1 MFSATEANTPTQY
14 TAAHTLPIAAA
25 ASKPERDDAPSKK
38 PGQLSEAEERKLR
51 ELRETDA
58 RVRRHE
64 EAHRAA
70 AGALYRGGP
79 NYTYETGPD
88 GKRYAVAG
96 SVQIDTSPG
105 RTPEETVQKAA
116 QIRRAALAPMDPSGT
131 DRAVASKAT
140 RMEDAARRALTKQS
154 MDRPDAPQVVTSAAA
169 EMPVAAAPPTSQPPE
184 EAGIQLQ
191 GQSQTQTRSKAE
203 ATPQTDP
210 QAKSQAQN
218 TLSPGD
224 LGGEVWSMV
233 SALSDS
239 TQLKQ
244 DRRADEMP
252 TPAPHIDVMA

>member
-1 MFSATEANTPTQY
+1 MFLATDASQTASPFAAQSARAAVPGQKTER
-14 TAAHTLPIAAA
+14 
-25 ASKPERDDAPSKK
+25 SKTGE
-38 PGQLSEAEERKLR
+38 QLSEAEERKLE

-79 NYTYETGPD
+79 NYTFETGPD

-140 RMEDAARRALTKQS
+140 RMEDAARRAIAKQS
-154 MDRPDAPQVVTSAAA
+154 VSGRQAAEVMTAEPPAPPIAANAGDETPTRADGEAGTSERIESAAA
-169 EMPVAAAPPTSQPPE
+169 E
-184 EAGIQLQ
+184 
-191 GQSQTQTRSKAE
+191 
-203 ATPQTDP
+203 
-210 QAKSQAQN
+210 
-218 TLSPGD
+218 TLAPGD
-224 LGGEVWSMV
+224 LGSEVWSTV

-244 DRRADEMP
+244 ERKVDEMP

>member
-1 MFSATEANTPTQY
+1 MFSATEASQ
-14 TAAHTLPIAAA
+14 TASPFAAQTARAAA
-25 ASKPERDDAPSKK
+25 
-38 PGQLSEAEERKLR
+38 PGQKTERSKTGEQLSDAEKRKLD

-79 NYTYETGPD
+79 NYTFETGPD

-140 RMEDAARRALTKQS
+140 RMEDAARRAIAKQS
-154 MDRPDAPQVVTSAAA
+154 LSGRQAA
-169 EMPVAAAPPTSQPPE
+169 EVTTSEPPPPPIAASASDERAQP
-184 EAGIQLQ
+184 Q
-191 GQSQTQTRSKAE
+191 AE
-203 ATPQTDP
+203 ASASERIEP
-210 QAKSQAQN
+210 AAVE

-224 LGGEVWSMV
+224 LGSEVWSTV

-244 DRRADEMP
+244 ERRADEMP

>member
-1 MFSATEANTPTQY
+1 MFSATDASQ
-14 TAAHTLPIAAA
+14 TASPFAAQSARAALPGKKA
-25 ASKPERDDAPSKK
+25 ERSQT
-38 PGQLSEAEERKLR
+38 GEQLSEAEKRKLE

-79 NYTYETGPD
+79 NYTFETGPD

-140 RMEDAARRALTKQS
+140 RMEDAARRALAKQGMS
-154 MDRPDAPQVVTSAAA
+154 DRKAA
-169 EMPVAAAPPTSQPPE
+169 EVTTAEPPAPPIATNTRDERATPAEAEVAASEQIESAS
-184 EAGIQLQ
+184 
-191 GQSQTQTRSKAE
+191 AE
-203 ATPQTDP
+203 
-210 QAKSQAQN
+210 

-224 LGGEVWSMV
+224 LGGEVWSTV

-244 DRRADEMP
+244 ERRADEMP

>member
-1 MFSATEANTPTQY
+1 MFSATEANTPPRY
-14 TAAHTLPIAAA
+14 TAALTNTAAAA
-25 ASKPERDDAPSKK
+25 ASKPNRNEGESKRPEKLSDAE
-38 PGQLSEAEERKLR
+38 QRKLD

-116 QIRRAALAPMDPSGT
+116 KIRRAALAPMDPSGT

-140 RMEDAARRALTKQS
+140 RMEDAARRALAKQS
-154 MDRPDAPQVVTSAAA
+154 MTGGEAPEIQTKSAPPLPIRDAADDAQGPATESPSTNASAPQPTSA
-169 EMPVAAAPPTSQPPE
+169 E
-184 EAGIQLQ
+184 
-191 GQSQTQTRSKAE
+191 
-203 ATPQTDP
+203 
-210 QAKSQAQN
+210 

-224 LGGEVWSMV
+224 LGGEVWSTV

-244 DRRADEMP
+244 ERRADEMP

>member
-1 MFSATEANTPTQY
+1 MYSATEANSPPINHAQTKHG
-14 TAAHTLPIAAA
+14 AAGVSLPQRKGATG
-25 ASKPERDDAPSKK
+25 K
-38 PGQLSEAEERKLR
+38 LSEAEERKLR

-70 AGALYRGGP
+70 AGSLYRGGP

-140 RMEDAARRALTKQS
+140 RMEDAARRALARKS
-154 MDRPDAPQVVTSAAA
+154 MSGGEAPRIQTTPTPPLPIRDTPADAKGQAASPQEVDAKAI
-169 EMPVAAAPPTSQPPE
+169 EPTS
-184 EAGIQLQ
+184 
-191 GQSQTQTRSKAE
+191 TQ
-203 ATPQTDP
+203 
-210 QAKSQAQN
+210 

-224 LGGEVWSMV
+224 LGGEVWSVV
-233 SALSDS
+233 SDLSDS

-244 DRRADEMP
+244 ERRSDAMP
-252 TPAPHIDVMA
+252 TPAPHVDVMA

>member
-1 MFSATEANTPTQY
+1 MFSATEASQ
-14 TAAHTLPIAAA
+14 TASPFAAQSA
-25 ASKPERDDAPSKK
+25 RATA
-38 PGQLSEAEERKLR
+38 PGQKAERSKTGEQLSDSEKRKLD

-79 NYTYETGPD
+79 NYTFETGPD

-105 RTPEETVQKAA
+105 RTPEETVQKAV

-140 RMEDAARRALTKQS
+140 RMEDAARRALAKQS
-154 MDRPDAPQVVTSAAA
+154 VSERQAAQVTTSEPPAPPIAVSTGDERVRPDAEASTSERIEPASV
-169 EMPVAAAPPTSQPPE
+169 E
-184 EAGIQLQ
+184 
-191 GQSQTQTRSKAE
+191 
-203 ATPQTDP
+203 
-210 QAKSQAQN
+210 
-218 TLSPGD
+218 TLAPGD
-224 LGGEVWSMV
+224 LGSEVWSTV

>member
-14 TAAHTLPIAAA
+14 TAAITLPGAA
-25 ASKPERDDAPSKK
+25 ASKPERDTP
-38 PGQLSEAEERKLR
+38 PGKQAGERPGKLSEAEERKLR

-88 GKRYAVAG
+88 GKRYAVSG

-105 RTPEETVQKAA
+105 RTPEETVQKASR
-116 QIRRAALAPMDPSGT
+116 IRRAALAPMDPSGT

-140 RMEDAARRALTKQS
+140 RMEDAARRAVVRKS
-154 MDRPDAPQVVTSAAA
+154 MERPDAPKVTASEPP
-169 EMPVAAAPPTSQPPE
+169 EMPVAAASVESEKQGREQAQTGME
-184 EAGIQLQ
+184 LQ
-191 GQSQTQTRSKAE
+191 GQPK
-203 ATPQTDP
+203 P
-210 QAKSQAQN
+210 QAQPEPEAQN

-224 LGGEVWSMV
+224 LGGEVWSTV

-244 DRRADEMP
+244 ERRADEMP

>member
-1 MFSATEANTPTQY
+1 MFSATEATPSTHY
-14 TAAHTLPIAAA
+14 TAANTLPAAA
-25 ASKPERDDAPSKK
+25 GVSKPQRDQVQRNQPDK
-38 PGQLSEAEERKLR
+38 LSDAEERKLR

-70 AGALYRGGP
+70 AGSLYRGGP

-140 RMEDAARRALTKQS
+140 RMEDAARRAVAKKSLE
-154 MDRPDAPQVVTSAAA
+154 RPDAPKVDARPAADTPVT
-169 EMPVAAAPPTSQPPE
+169 AAPPPEAGGDASVSKPEPSPEPEARAESQPE
-184 EAGIQLQ
+184 
-191 GQSQTQTRSKAE
+191 
-203 ATPQTDP
+203 PQTEARSNEP
-210 QAKSQAQN
+210 
-218 TLSPGD
+218 LSPGD
-224 LGGEVWSMV
+224 LGGEVWSTV

-244 DRRADEMP
+244 ERRADEMP
-252 TPAPHIDVMA
+252 TPAPHVDVLA

>member
-14 TAAHTLPIAAA
+14 TAAISLPGAA
-25 ASKPERDDAPSKK
+25 ASKRERDTPPSKQAGER
-38 PGQLSEAEERKLR
+38 PGKLSEAEERKLR

-116 QIRRAALAPMDPSGT
+116 RIRRAALAPMDPSGT

-140 RMEDAARRALTKQS
+140 RMEDAARRAVVKKS
-154 MDRPDAPQVVTSAAA
+154 MERPDAPKVTSNAPA
-169 EMPVAAAPPTSQPPE
+169 ETPIAAAPPPEASEKTAATQARSTPEPEARADAQPEP
-184 EAGIQLQ
+184 
-191 GQSQTQTRSKAE
+191 KAE
-203 ATPQTDP
+203 AR
-210 QAKSQAQN
+210 SSE

-224 LGGEVWSMV
+224 LGGEVWSTV

-244 DRRADEMP
+244 ERRADEMP
-252 TPAPHIDVMA
+252 MPAPHIDVMA